1 MNENVLLGFGAIVAL
16 VAGFGALLIMFAI
29 LRVALRAT
37 SCAIGQTIRAL
48 WKLVSSMA
56 SDIRFLNM
64 LAVIFCMIAERR
76 NGAHWPLI
84 ALIVSLSAF
93 VTANLHIAIFLL
105 SSGILSWLRGQQV
118 RFSETAEHFIH
129 QVRLNIGFLGL
140 IYLSL
145 GFCSLCYSYHMA
157 STRTNLFDQ
166 QFDLGGGVGEYETFF
181 SYTAQAMVDSVPV
194 PLAQQLAGRLSA
206 VRVPDSAFLL
216 WAVILF
222 FRLAFWGAM
231 AALLSALFLPRRV
244 FKS

>member
-1 MNENVLLGFGAIVAL
+1 MNENALLTFGAIVAL
-16 VAGFGALLIMFAI
+16 VAGFGALLILLAI

-37 SCAIGQTIRAL
+37 SCAIGQTIRAV

-76 NGAHWPLI
+76 EGANWPLI

-105 SSGILSWLRGQQV
+105 SSGILNWLRGQQV
-118 RFSETAEHFIH
+118 RFSDAAERFIH
-129 QVRLNIGFLGL
+129 EVRLNIGFLGL

-157 STRTNLFDQ
+157 SERTHLFPQ
-166 QFDLGGGVGEYETFF
+166 QFDLSGGQGSYETFF
-181 SYTAQAMVDSVPV
+181 SYTAQSMIDSIPA
-194 PLAQQLAGRLSA
+194 PPFQQMAGRFST
-206 VRVPDSAFLL
+206 VRIPDSAALL
-216 WAVILF
+216 WGVILF
-222 FRLAFWGAM
+222 FRIAFWGAL

-244 FKS
+244 FK